1 MRQNTFSALK
11 IFVLG
16 MLVIPFIGE
25 AVLQAQTFQLSD
37 KQNNQLDAM
46 KTKAVAYLQNIGQAA
61 DGSFSG
67 EAGPGITSIVTVA
80 LLRTGVTVEHPAV
93 AKALSYLSGF
103 RRPNGGIYQAGSLY
117 RNYETCLAIL
127 CFVEA
132 NSNGKYDEVID
143 QANAFVRKIQVGS
156 DGSVARNK
164 DEFGGSGYGKH
175 KRPDLSNTT
184 FLIEA
189 LRAAGA
195 GADDEA
201 IQRALVFVSRSQN
214 LESEHN
220 STKFAPKIND
230 GGFYYTPAA
239 GGTSQAGETANGGL
253 RSYASMTYAGLKSMI
268 YAGVDRDDQR
278 VQAALSWIRKNY
290 DVSENPGMGASGH
303 YYYLHTFAKTLRA
316 LEIDEVQTA
325 DGQRHNWRGDLISE
339 LSRRQKR
346 NGSWFNARNA
356 RWLEGDENLVTGYAL
371 LALSYCRD

>member
-1 MRQNTFSALK
+1 MRQNIFSALK

-16 MLVIPFIGE
+16 TLVISLCGE
-25 AVLQAQTFQLSD
+25 TVLHAQTVQLSV

-46 KTKAVAYLQNIGQAA
+46 QSKAVAYLQDIGQAE

-80 LLRTGVTVEHPAV
+80 LLRNGVTVADPAV
-93 AKALSYLSGF
+93 AKALNYLSGF
-103 RRPNGGIYQAGSLY
+103 RRPDGGIYQEGSLY

-143 QANAFVRKIQVGS
+143 RANVFVRKIQVGS

-195 GADDEA
+195 SADDEA

-278 VQAALSWIRKNY
+278 VKAALSWIRKNY

-316 LEIDEVQTA
+316 LEIDEIQSA

-346 NGSWFNARNA
+346 NGSWFNTRNT

>member
-1 MRQNTFSALK
+1 MRQNTISAS
-11 IFVLG
+11 IIIMLG
-16 MLVIPFIGE
+16 MLFSPFSGD
-25 AVLQAQTFQLSD
+25 AVLHGQIVQLSD
-37 KQNNQLDAM
+37 KQNNQFAAM
-46 KTKAVAYLQNIGQAA
+46 RSKAVAYLQNIGQAE

-67 EAGPGITSIVTVA
+67 ESGPGITSIVTVA
-80 LLRTGVTVEHPAV
+80 LIRNGVTEADPAV
-93 AKALSYLSGF
+93 AKALNYLLGF
-103 RRPNGGIYQAGSLY
+103 RRPDGGIYQEGSLY

-132 NSNGKYDEVID
+132 NKDSKYDEVIER
-143 QANAFVRKIQVGS
+143 ANAFVREIQVGS

-195 GADDEA
+195 SADDEA

-220 STKFAPKIND
+220 STKHAPKIND

-239 GGTSQAGETANGGL
+239 GGSSQAGETANGGL

-268 YAGVDRDDQR
+268 YAGVDQDDLR
-278 VQAALSWIRKNY
+278 VKAALAWIRKNY

-316 LEIDEVQTA
+316 LEIDEVQSA
-325 DGQRHNWRGDLISE
+325 DGQRHNWRGDLLSE

-346 NGSWFNARNA
+346 NGSWFNTRNT

>member
-11 IFVLG
+11 IFVLST
-16 MLVIPFIGE
+16 LVISLCGE
-25 AVLQAQTFQLSD
+25 LVLHAQAVQLSD

-46 KTKAVAYLQNIGQAA
+46 KSKAVTYLQDIGQAE

-80 LLRTGVTVEHPAV
+80 LLRNGVTVEDPAV

-103 RRPNGGIYQAGSLY
+103 RRPDGGIYQEGSLY
-117 RNYETCLAIL
+117 RNYETCLSIL

-143 QANAFVRKIQVGS
+143 RANAFVRKIQVGS

-278 VQAALSWIRKNY
+278 VKAALSWIRKNY

-316 LEIDEVQTA
+316 LEIDEVQSA
-325 DGQRHNWRGDLISE
+325 DGQRHSWRGDLISE

-346 NGSWFNARNA
+346 NGSWFNARNS

>member
-1 MRQNTFSALK
+1 MRQSIFSVLK

-16 MLVIPFIGE
+16 TLVISLCGE
-25 AVLQAQTFQLSD
+25 AVLHAQTVQLSD

-46 KTKAVAYLQNIGQAA
+46 KSKAVAYLQDIGQAE

-67 EAGPGITSIVTVA
+67 ESGPGITSIVTVA
-80 LLRTGVTVEHPAV
+80 LLRNGVTVEDPTV
-93 AKALSYLSGF
+93 VKALNYLAGF
-103 RRPNGGIYQAGSLY
+103 RRPDGGIYQEGSLY

-127 CFVEA
+127 CFVAA
-132 NSNGKYDEVID
+132 NSKGKYDEVIER
-143 QANAFVRKIQVGS
+143 ANAFVRKIQVGS

-195 GADDEA
+195 SADDEA

-230 GGFYYTPAA
+230 GGFFYTPAA

-278 VQAALSWIRKNY
+278 VKAALSWIRNNY
-290 DVSENPGMGASGH
+290 DVSENPGMGSSGH
-303 YYYLHTFAKTLRA
+303 YYYLHTFSKTLRA
-316 LEIDEVQTA
+316 LEIDEVQSA

-346 NGSWFNARNA
+346 NGSWFNARNS

>member
-11 IFVLG
+11 IFVLST
-16 MLVIPFIGE
+16 LVISLCGT
-25 AVLQAQTFQLSD
+25 AVLHAKTVQLSD

-46 KTKAVAYLQNIGQAA
+46 QRKAVAYLQDIGQAA

-80 LLRTGVTVEHPAV
+80 LLRNGVTVADPAV
-93 AKALSYLSGF
+93 AKALNYLSGF
-103 RRPNGGIYQAGSLY
+103 RRPDGGIYQEGSLY

-132 NSNGKYDEVID
+132 NNNGKYDEVIER
-143 QANAFVRKIQVGS
+143 ANAFVREIQVGS

-195 GADDEA
+195 SADDEA

-278 VQAALSWIRKNY
+278 VKAALSWIRKNY

-316 LEIDEVQTA
+316 LEIDEVQSA

-346 NGSWFNARNA
+346 NGSWFNTRNT

>member
-11 IFVLG
+11 IFVLST
-16 MLVIPFIGE
+16 LVISLCGT
-25 AVLQAQTFQLSD
+25 AVLHAKTVQLSD

-46 KTKAVAYLQNIGQAA
+46 QRKAVEYLQDIGQAA

-80 LLRTGVTVEHPAV
+80 LLRNGVTVADPAV
-93 AKALSYLSGF
+93 AKALNYLSGF
-103 RRPNGGIYQAGSLY
+103 RRPDGGIYQEGSLY

-132 NSNGKYDEVID
+132 NNNGKYDEVIER
-143 QANAFVRKIQVGS
+143 ANVFVREIQVGS

-195 GADDEA
+195 SADDEA

-230 GGFYYTPAA
+230 GGFFYTPAA
-239 GGTSQAGETANGGL
+239 GGMSQAGETANGGL

-278 VQAALSWIRKNY
+278 VKAALSWIRKNY

-316 LEIDEVQTA
+316 LEIDEVQSA

-346 NGSWFNARNA
+346 NGSWFNNRNT

>member
-1 MRQNTFSALK
+1 MRQKTISAL
-11 IFVLG
+11 IIIVLG
-16 MLVIPFIGE
+16 AVFCSFSGD
-25 AVLQAQTFQLSD
+25 AVLHAQIVQLSD
-37 KQNNQLDAM
+37 KQNNQFDAM
-46 KTKAVAYLQNIGQAA
+46 RSKAVAYLQNIGQAE

-67 EAGPGITSIVTVA
+67 ESGPGITSIVTVA
-80 LLRTGVTVEHPAV
+80 LLRNGVTAADPAV
-93 AKALSYLSGF
+93 AKALKYLLGF
-103 RRPNGGIYQAGSLY
+103 RRPDGGIYQEGSLY

-132 NSNGKYDEVID
+132 NNDGNYDEVIER
-143 QANAFVRKIQVGS
+143 ANAFVREIQVGS
-156 DGSVARNK
+156 DGTVARNK

-195 GADDEA
+195 SADDEA

-220 STKFAPKIND
+220 STKHAPKIND
-230 GGFYYTPAA
+230 GGFFYTPAA
-239 GGTSQAGETANGGL
+239 GGSSQAGETANGGL

-268 YAGVDRDDQR
+268 YAGVDQDDMR
-278 VQAALSWIRKNY
+278 VKAAMSWIRKNY

-316 LEIDEVQTA
+316 LEIDEVQGA
-325 DGQRHNWRGDLISE
+325 DGRQHNWRGDLISE

-346 NGSWFNARNA
+346 NGSWFNARNT

>member
-1 MRQNTFSALK
+1 MRENNFSDLK
-11 IFVLG
+11 IIVLG
-16 MLVIPFIGE
+16 MLVISLFGD
-25 AVLQAQTFQLSD
+25 AVLHAQTAQISD
-37 KQNNQLDAM
+37 KQNKQLDVM
-46 KTKAVAYLQNIGQAA
+46 KSKAVAYLQNIGQGT

-67 EAGPGITSIVTVA
+67 EAGPGITSIVTVS
-80 LLRTGVTVEHPAV
+80 LLRNGVAVADPAI
-93 AKALSYLSGF
+93 AKALNYLSGF
-103 RRPNGGIYQAGSLY
+103 CRSDGGIYQEGSLY

-132 NSNGKYDEVID
+132 NNNGKYDEVIN
-143 QANAFVRKIQVGS
+143 QANAFVRKIQVGG
-156 DGSVARNK
+156 DGSVARNQA
-164 DEFGGSGYGKH
+164 EFGGSGYGKH

-195 GADDEA
+195 STDDEA

-278 VQAALSWIRKNY
+278 VKAALSWIRKNY

-316 LEIDEVQTA
+316 LEVDEVQSA

-346 NGSWFNARNA
+346 NGSWFNTRNT

>member
-1 MRQNTFSALK
+1 MRQNTFSVLK

-16 MLVIPFIGE
+16 TLSISLCGE
-25 AVLQAQTFQLSD
+25 AVLPAQTVQLSD
-37 KQNNQLDAM
+37 KQNNQLDAL
-46 KTKAVAYLQNIGQAA
+46 KSKAVAYLQDIGQAE

-80 LLRTGVTVEHPAV
+80 LLRNGVTVEDPAV
-93 AKALSYLSGF
+93 AKALNYLSGF
-103 RRPNGGIYQAGSLY
+103 RRPDGGIYQEGSLY

-132 NSNGKYDEVID
+132 NSTGKYDEVID
-143 QANAFVRKIQVGS
+143 RANVFVRKIQVGS
-156 DGSVARNK
+156 DGSVARNQ

-195 GADDEA
+195 SADDAA

-278 VQAALSWIRKNY
+278 VKAALSWIRKNY
-290 DVSENPGMGASGH
+290 DVSQNPGMGASGH

-316 LEIDEVQTA
+316 LEINEVQSA

-346 NGSWFNARNA
+346 NGSWFNTRNS

>member
-1 MRQNTFSALK
+1 MRQNIFSVLK

-16 MLVIPFIGE
+16 TLVISLCGE
-25 AVLQAQTFQLSD
+25 AVLHAQTVQLSD

-46 KTKAVAYLQNIGQAA
+46 KSKAVAYLQDIGQAE

-67 EAGPGITSIVTVA
+67 ESGPGITSIVTVA
-80 LLRTGVTVEHPAV
+80 LLRNGVTAEDPAV
-93 AKALSYLSGF
+93 VKALNYLSGF
-103 RRPNGGIYQAGSLY
+103 SRPDGGIYQEGSLY

-127 CFVEA
+127 CFVAA
-132 NSNGKYDEVID
+132 NSNGKYDEVIE
-143 QANAFVRKIQVGS
+143 QASAFVRKIQVGS

-195 GADDEA
+195 SADDEA

-278 VQAALSWIRKNY
+278 VKAALSWIRKNY

-303 YYYLHTFAKTLRA
+303 YYYLHTFSKTLRA
-316 LEIDEVQTA
+316 LEIDEVQSA

-346 NGSWFNARNA
+346 NGSWFNARNS

>member
-16 MLVIPFIGE
+16 ILVISLCGT
-25 AVLQAQTFQLSD
+25 AVLHAQTVQLSD

-46 KTKAVAYLQNIGQAA
+46 QRKAIAYLQDIGQAA

-80 LLRTGVTVEHPAV
+80 LLRNGVPVADPAV
-93 AKALSYLSGF
+93 AKALNYLSGF
-103 RRPNGGIYQAGSLY
+103 RRPDGGIYQEGSLY

-132 NSNGKYDEVID
+132 NNNGKYDEVIER
-143 QANAFVRKIQVGS
+143 ANAFVREIQVGS

-195 GADDEA
+195 SADDEA

-278 VQAALSWIRKNY
+278 VKAALSWIRKNY

-316 LEIDEVQTA
+316 LEIDEVQSA

-346 NGSWFNARNA
+346 NGSWFNTRNT

>member
-1 MRQNTFSALK
+1 MRQKTISAL
-11 IFVLG
+11 IIIVLG
-16 MLVIPFIGE
+16 AVFCSFSGD
-25 AVLQAQTFQLSD
+25 AVLHAQIVQLSD
-37 KQNNQLDAM
+37 KQNNQFDAM
-46 KTKAVAYLQNIGQAA
+46 RSKAVAYLQNIGQAE

-67 EAGPGITSIVTVA
+67 ESGPGITSIVTVA
-80 LLRTGVTVEHPAV
+80 LLRNGVTAADPAV
-93 AKALSYLSGF
+93 AKALKYLLGF
-103 RRPNGGIYQAGSLY
+103 RRPDGGIYQEGSLY

-132 NSNGKYDEVID
+132 NNDGNYDEVIER
-143 QANAFVRKIQVGS
+143 ANAFVREIQVGS
-156 DGSVARNK
+156 DGTVARNK

-195 GADDEA
+195 SADDEA

-220 STKFAPKIND
+220 STKHAPKIND
-230 GGFYYTPAA
+230 GGFFYTPAA
-239 GGTSQAGETANGGL
+239 GGSSQAGETANGGL

-268 YAGVDRDDQR
+268 YAGVDQDDMR
-278 VQAALSWIRKNY
+278 VKAAMSWIRKNY

-316 LEIDEVQTA
+316 LEIDEVQGA
-325 DGQRHNWRGDLISE
+325 DGRQHNWRGDLIS
-339 LSRRQKR
+339 
-346 NGSWFNARNA
+346 
-356 RWLEGDENLVTGYAL
+356 
-371 LALSYCRD
+371 

>member
-11 IFVLG
+11 IFVLST
-16 MLVIPFIGE
+16 LVISLCGT
-25 AVLQAQTFQLSD
+25 AVLHAKTVRLSD

-46 KTKAVAYLQNIGQAA
+46 QRKAVTYLQDIGQAA

-80 LLRTGVTVEHPAV
+80 LLRNGVTVADPAV
-93 AKALSYLSGF
+93 AKALNYLSGF
-103 RRPNGGIYQAGSLY
+103 RRPDGGIYQEGSLY

-132 NSNGKYDEVID
+132 NNNGKYDEVIER
-143 QANAFVRKIQVGS
+143 ANAFVREIQVGS

-195 GADDEA
+195 SADDEA

-230 GGFYYTPAA
+230 GGFFYTPAA
-239 GGTSQAGETANGGL
+239 GGMSQAGETANGGL

-278 VQAALSWIRKNY
+278 VKAALSWIRKNY

-316 LEIDEVQTA
+316 LEIDEVQSA

-346 NGSWFNARNA
+346 NGSWFNNRNT

>member
-1 MRQNTFSALK
+1 MRQNTFSVFI

-16 MLVIPFIGE
+16 TLIISLCGA
-25 AVLQAQTFQLSD
+25 AVLPAQTVQLSD
-37 KQNNQLDAM
+37 KQNNQLDAL
-46 KTKAVAYLQNIGQAA
+46 KSKAVAYLQDIGQAE

-80 LLRTGVTVEHPAV
+80 LLRNGVTVEDPAV
-93 AKALSYLSGF
+93 AKALNYLSGF
-103 RRPNGGIYQAGSLY
+103 RRPDGGIYQEGSLY

-132 NSNGKYDEVID
+132 NSTGKYDEVID
-143 QANAFVRKIQVGS
+143 RANAFVRKIQVGS
-156 DGSVARNK
+156 DGSVARNQ

-195 GADDEA
+195 SADDAA

-278 VQAALSWIRKNY
+278 VKAALSWIRKNY
-290 DVSENPGMGASGH
+290 DVSQNPGMGASGH

-316 LEIDEVQTA
+316 LEINEVQSA

-346 NGSWFNARNA
+346 NGSWFNTRNT

>member
-11 IFVLG
+11 IFVLST
-16 MLVIPFIGE
+16 LVISLCGT
-25 AVLQAQTFQLSD
+25 AVLHAKTVQLSD

-46 KTKAVAYLQNIGQAA
+46 QRKAVAYLQDIGQAA

-80 LLRTGVTVEHPAV
+80 LLRNGVTVADPVV
-93 AKALSYLSGF
+93 AKALNYLSGF
-103 RRPNGGIYQAGSLY
+103 RRPDGGIYQEGSLY

-132 NSNGKYDEVID
+132 NNNGKYDEVIER
-143 QANAFVRKIQVGS
+143 ANAFVREIQVGS

-195 GADDEA
+195 SADDEA

-230 GGFYYTPAA
+230 GGFFYTPAA

-278 VQAALSWIRKNY
+278 VKAALSWIRKNY

-303 YYYLHTFAKTLRA
+303 YYYLHTFAKT
-316 LEIDEVQTA
+316 T
-325 DGQRHNWRGDLISE
+325 
-339 LSRRQKR
+339 
-346 NGSWFNARNA
+346 
-356 RWLEGDENLVTGYAL
+356 
-371 LALSYCRD
+371 

>member
-1 MRQNTFSALK
+1 MRQNTFSDFK

-16 MLVIPFIGE
+16 TLIISLCGA
-25 AVLQAQTFQLSD
+25 AVLPAQTVQLSD
-37 KQNNQLDAM
+37 KQNNQLDAL
-46 KTKAVAYLQNIGQAA
+46 KSKAVAYLQDIGQAE

-80 LLRTGVTVEHPAV
+80 LLRNGVTVEDPAV
-93 AKALSYLSGF
+93 AKALNYLSGF
-103 RRPNGGIYQAGSLY
+103 RRPDGGIYQEGSLY

-132 NSNGKYDEVID
+132 NSTGKYDEVID
-143 QANAFVRKIQVGS
+143 RANAFVRKIQVGS
-156 DGSVARNK
+156 DGSVARNQ

-195 GADDEA
+195 SADDAA

-278 VQAALSWIRKNY
+278 VKAALSWIRKNY
-290 DVSENPGMGASGH
+290 DVSQNPGMGASGH

-316 LEIDEVQTA
+316 LEINEVQSA
-325 DGQRHNWRGDLISE
+325 DGQRHNWRG
-339 LSRRQKR
+339 
-346 NGSWFNARNA
+346 
-356 RWLEGDENLVTGYAL
+356 
-371 LALSYCRD
+371 

>member
-11 IFVLG
+11 IFVLST
-16 MLVIPFIGE
+16 LVISLCGT
-25 AVLQAQTFQLSD
+25 AVLHAKTVQLSD

-46 KTKAVAYLQNIGQAA
+46 QRKAVAYLQDIGQAA

-80 LLRTGVTVEHPAV
+80 LLRNGVTVADPAV
-93 AKALSYLSGF
+93 AKALNYLSGF
-103 RRPNGGIYQAGSLY
+103 RRPDGGIYQEGSLY

-132 NSNGKYDEVID
+132 NNNGKYDEVIER
-143 QANAFVRKIQVGS
+143 ANAFVREIQVGS

-195 GADDEA
+195 SADDEA

-239 GGTSQAGETANGGL
+239 GGMSQAGETANGGL

-278 VQAALSWIRKNY
+278 VKAALSWIRKNY

-316 LEIDEVQTA
+316 LEIDEVQSA

-346 NGSWFNARNA
+346 NGSWFNARNT

>member
-1 MRQNTFSALK
+1 MRQNTFSDFK

-16 MLVIPFIGE
+16 TLIISLCGA
-25 AVLQAQTFQLSD
+25 AVLPAQTVQLSD
-37 KQNNQLDAM
+37 KQNNQLDAL
-46 KTKAVAYLQNIGQAA
+46 KSKAVAYLQDIGQAE

-80 LLRTGVTVEHPAV
+80 LLRNGVTVEDPAV
-93 AKALSYLSGF
+93 AKALNYLSGF
-103 RRPNGGIYQAGSLY
+103 RRPDGGIYQEGSLY

-132 NSNGKYDEVID
+132 NSTGKYDEVID
-143 QANAFVRKIQVGS
+143 RANAFVRKIQVGS
-156 DGSVARNK
+156 DGSVARNQ

-195 GADDEA
+195 SADDAA

-278 VQAALSWIRKNY
+278 VKAALSWIRKNY
-290 DVSENPGMGASGH
+290 DVSQNPGMGASGH

-316 LEIDEVQTA
+316 LEINEVQSA

-346 NGSWFNARNA
+346 NGSWVNTRNT

>member
-1 MRQNTFSALK
+1 MRQSIFSVLK

-16 MLVIPFIGE
+16 TLVISLCGE
-25 AVLQAQTFQLSD
+25 AVLHAQTVQLSD

-46 KTKAVAYLQNIGQAA
+46 KSKAVAYLQDIGQAE

-80 LLRTGVTVEHPAV
+80 LLRNGVTVEDPAV
-93 AKALSYLSGF
+93 VKALNYLSGF
-103 RRPNGGIYQAGSLY
+103 RRPDGGIYQEGSLY

-127 CFVEA
+127 CFVAA
-132 NSNGKYDEVID
+132 NSKGKYDEVIER
-143 QANAFVRKIQVGS
+143 ANAFVRKIQVGS

-195 GADDEA
+195 SADDEA

-230 GGFYYTPAA
+230 GGFFYTPAA

-303 YYYLHTFAKTLRA
+303 YYYLHTFSKTLRA
-316 LEIDEVQTA
+316 LEIDEVQSA

-346 NGSWFNARNA
+346 NGSWFNTRNA

>member
-1 MRQNTFSALK
+1 MRQNTFSDFK

-16 MLVIPFIGE
+16 TLIISLCGA
-25 AVLQAQTFQLSD
+25 AVLPAQTVQLSD
-37 KQNNQLDAM
+37 KQNNQLDAL
-46 KTKAVAYLQNIGQAA
+46 KSKAVAYLQDIGQAE

-80 LLRTGVTVEHPAV
+80 LLRNGVTVEDPAV
-93 AKALSYLSGF
+93 AKALNYLSGF
-103 RRPNGGIYQAGSLY
+103 RRPDGGIYQEGSLY

-132 NSNGKYDEVID
+132 NSTGKYDEVID
-143 QANAFVRKIQVGS
+143 RANAFVRKIQVGS
-156 DGSVARNK
+156 DGSVARNQ

-195 GADDEA
+195 SADDAA

-278 VQAALSWIRKNY
+278 VKAALSWIRKNY
-290 DVSENPGMGASGH
+290 DVSQNPGMGASGH

-316 LEIDEVQTA
+316 LEINEVQSA

-346 NGSWFNARNA
+346 NGSWFNTRNT

>member
-11 IFVLG
+11 IFVLST
-16 MLVIPFIGE
+16 LVISLCGT
-25 AVLQAQTFQLSD
+25 AVLHAKTVQLSD
-37 KQNNQLDAM
+37 KQNNQLDTM
-46 KTKAVAYLQNIGQAA
+46 QRKAVAYLQDIGQAA

-80 LLRTGVTVEHPAV
+80 LLRNGVTVADPAV
-93 AKALSYLSGF
+93 AKALNYLSGF
-103 RRPNGGIYQAGSLY
+103 RRPDGGIYQEGSLY

-132 NSNGKYDEVID
+132 NNNGKYDEVIER
-143 QANAFVRKIQVGS
+143 ANAFVREIQVGS

-195 GADDEA
+195 SADDEA

-278 VQAALSWIRKNY
+278 VKAALSWIRKNY

-316 LEIDEVQTA
+316 LEIDEVQSA

-346 NGSWFNARNA
+346 NGSWFNTRNT

>member
-1 MRQNTFSALK
+1 MRQKTISAL
-11 IFVLG
+11 IIIVLG
-16 MLVIPFIGE
+16 TVSSFFFGD
-25 AVLQAQTFQLSD
+25 AVLHAQIVQLSD
-37 KQNNQLDAM
+37 KQNNQFDAM
-46 KTKAVAYLQNIGQAA
+46 RSKAVAYLQNIGQAA

-80 LLRTGVTVEHPAV
+80 LIRNGVTEADPAV
-93 AKALSYLSGF
+93 AKALNYLLGF
-103 RRPNGGIYQAGSLY
+103 RRPDGGIYQEGSLY

-132 NSNGKYDEVID
+132 NKDGKYDEVIER
-143 QANAFVRKIQVGS
+143 ANAFVREIQVGS

-195 GADDEA
+195 SADDEA

-220 STKFAPKIND
+220 STKHAPKIND
-230 GGFYYTPAA
+230 GGFFYTPAA
-239 GGTSQAGETANGGL
+239 GGSSQAGETANGGL

-268 YAGVDRDDQR
+268 YAGVDQDDLR
-278 VQAALSWIRKNY
+278 IKAALSWIRKNY

-316 LEIDEVQTA
+316 LEIDEVQSV

-346 NGSWFNARNA
+346 NGSWFNTRNT

>member
-16 MLVIPFIGE
+16 TLVISLCGA
-25 AVLQAQTFQLSD
+25 AVRHAKAVQLSD

-46 KTKAVAYLQNIGQAA
+46 QRKAVAYLQDIGQAA

-80 LLRTGVTVEHPAV
+80 LLRNGVTVADPVV
-93 AKALSYLSGF
+93 AKALNYLSGF
-103 RRPNGGIYQAGSLY
+103 RRPDGGIYQEGSLY

-132 NSNGKYDEVID
+132 NNNGKYDEVIER
-143 QANAFVRKIQVGS
+143 ANAFVREIQVGS

-195 GADDEA
+195 SADDEA

-278 VQAALSWIRKNY
+278 VKAALSWIRKNY

-316 LEIDEVQTA
+316 LEIDEVQSA

-346 NGSWFNARNA
+346 NGSWFNTRNT

>member
-1 MRQNTFSALK
+1 MRQNIFSVLK

-16 MLVIPFIGE
+16 TLVISLCSE
-25 AVLQAQTFQLSD
+25 AVLHAQTVQLSD
-37 KQNNQLDAM
+37 KHNNQLDVM
-46 KTKAVAYLQNIGQAA
+46 KSKAVAYLQDIGQAE

-67 EAGPGITSIVTVA
+67 ESGPGITSIVTVA
-80 LLRTGVTVEHPAV
+80 LLRNGVTAEDPAV
-93 AKALSYLSGF
+93 VIALNYLSGF
-103 RRPNGGIYQAGSLY
+103 SRPDGGIYQEGSLY

-127 CFVEA
+127 CFVAA
-132 NSNGKYDEVID
+132 NSNGKYDEVIE
-143 QANAFVRKIQVGS
+143 QASAFVRKIQVGS

-195 GADDEA
+195 SADDEA

-278 VQAALSWIRKNY
+278 VKAALSWIRKNY

-303 YYYLHTFAKTLRA
+303 YYYLHTFSKTLRA
-316 LEIDEVQTA
+316 LEIDEVQSA

-346 NGSWFNARNA
+346 NGSWFNARNS